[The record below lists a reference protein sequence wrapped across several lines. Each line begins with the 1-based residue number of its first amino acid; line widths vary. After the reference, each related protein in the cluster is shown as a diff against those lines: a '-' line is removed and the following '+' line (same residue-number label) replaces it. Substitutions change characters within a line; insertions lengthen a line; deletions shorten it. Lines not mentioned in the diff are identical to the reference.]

1 MIKSFLKKLF
11 RPVSPGPRKMLRARH
26 HGPRTVP
33 HSVHGID
40 PHRVSRHAIRV
51 CETLQ
56 QHHYQAYIVGG
67 AVRDLMLGKTP
78 KDFDVATNAT
88 PEQIQA
94 LFRRARIIGRR
105 FRLVHV
111 MFGAETIETSTFRA
125 TADADSATDE
135 HGRLLRDNVFGNQE
149 SDAARRDFSVNA
161 LYYDPVTQTVIDFHD
176 GVKDLQARCLRMI
189 GDPAQRYREDPV
201 RMLRAVRFAAK
212 LGFSLDANTE
222 APIKAMA
229 HLLANVPEARLFDEL
244 LKLLSSGAAMKCL
257 RGLREAGLQNN
268 LMPGLVPWLEDPE
281 AAAFIERGLARTDA
295 RVQAGKSI
303 SPGFLFITLCWP
315 AIARRWAL
323 LAQNQ
328 PSLPALQQAID
339 DVLHEQTRGLA
350 IQRRFVADLQEI
362 AMMQPRFERRQP
374 RSVWR
379 MAEQPRFRAAV
390 DFLGLRAEAGEVDIE
405 LARWWHAFADGDLH
419 EREALLEQA
428 LAKPLGTE
436 SGGTSKRRRRSRG
449 RGRGA
454 AAADANAPAVAHD

>member
-11 RPVSPGPRKMLRARH
+11 RPVSPGPRKTLRAKH

-33 HSVHGID
+33 HAVHGID

-135 HGRLLRDNVFGNQE
+135 HGRVLRDNVFGNQE

-161 LYYDPVTQTVIDFHD
+161 LYYDPITQTVIDFHD
-176 GVKDLQARCLRMI
+176 GVQDLQARSLRMI
-189 GDPAQRYREDPV
+189 GEPAQRYREDPV
-201 RMLRAVRFAAK
+201 RMLRAIRFAAK
-212 LGFSLDANTE
+212 LGFSIDADTE
-222 APIKAMA
+222 APIKTLAP
-229 HLLANVPEARLFDEL
+229 LLGNVPEARLFDEL
-244 LKLLSSGAAMKCL
+244 LKLLSSGAAMDCL
-257 RGLREAGLQNN
+257 RGLREAGLQKN
-268 LMPGLVPWLEDPE
+268 LMPGLAPWLEDAK

-303 SPGFLFITLCWP
+303 SPGFLFITLFWP
-315 AIARRWAL
+315 AIARRWEL
-323 LAQNQ
+323 LAKTQ

-350 IQRRFVADLQEI
+350 IQRRFVADLQDI

-374 RSVWR
+374 RSIWR

-390 DFLGLRAEAGEVDIE
+390 DFFGLRAEAGEVDAE
-405 LARWWHAFADGDLH
+405 LAAWWQAFADGDLP

-428 LAKPLGTE
+428 LAKPVASE
-436 SGGTSKRRRRSRG
+436 ASAAAPKRRRRSRG

-454 AAADANAPAVAHD
+454 DGAAAAPAATHE